1 MGVTGVVGAVLDE
14 CIDFSGVCGSCDD
27 DVLLAGEPFGGRVE
41 FDDVVKLSGPAEL
54 FGITD
59 DSGTPDMPL

>member
-1 MGVTGVVGAVLDE
+1 MGVTGVVGAVDE

-41 FDDVVKLSGPAEL
+41 CDDVVKLSGPAEP
-54 FGITD
+54 FGS
-59 DSGTPDMPL
+59 SGTPDIPL